1 MLFLFAALLM
11 LAAGI
16 CLAMLW
22 GETISLAWGG
32 LAILL
37 VLALVLLWRKSP
49 LCALT
54 VLLLF
59 LVLGTIRL
67 QAMLALPPTD
77 IAAFAGTE
85 VKFSGTIVD
94 EPRWTP
100 SVLPD
105 GSRIYKVRYLVAVE
119 QVKEPRA
126 DWQKASGKC
135 YLYARAKALPE
146 QPARIGDAVQA
157 SGKVR
162 LPRGYQNPG
171 QLDTNLLLR
180 ADGITAGI
188 VAGKSGVKIE
198 PRDGHEFRR
207 FIAAVRAYY
216 REGMEHAMPKEDAA
230 AVFAMLFGGYEG
242 LEEELVADF

>member
-135 YLYARAKALPE
+135 YFYARAKALPE

-180 ADGITAGI
+180 ADGITAGT
-188 VAGKSGVKIE
+188 KS
-198 PRDGHEFRR
+198 
-207 FIAAVRAYY
+207 
-216 REGMEHAMPKEDAA
+216 
-230 AVFAMLFGGYEG
+230 
-242 LEEELVADF
+242 